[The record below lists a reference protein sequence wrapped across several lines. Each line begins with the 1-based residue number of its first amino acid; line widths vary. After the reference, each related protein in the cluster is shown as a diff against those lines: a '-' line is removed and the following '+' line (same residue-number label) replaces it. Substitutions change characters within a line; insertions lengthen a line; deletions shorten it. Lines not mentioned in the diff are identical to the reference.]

1 MLELMRRG
9 VKTWVAKIL
18 LALLIV
24 SFAVWGI
31 GDIFTGSANSTVG
44 AVGDTKVDAERF
56 ARTIRRQQVQ
66 MTMQR
71 RQAVSLADMRAA
83 GLDRQTLGTL
93 LREAAYTEELGALG
107 LGVSG
112 EEVAR
117 MIRTNPAF
125 VNSEGAFDPSR
136 YRERLGQ
143 SGYSP
148 AEFETASRGLLG
160 QSILSG
166 AVRVGGAPKGVA
178 EIIAKW
184 QGETRGITT
193 VALLPET
200 ADEPETPADSVLQT
214 FFEADGDPFREP
226 ERRWGSYLR
235 LNAADFVKDVEVT
248 DAEVEADYKARIDSF
263 TTKPSR
269 TVEQIVFR
277 DETAAKAAA
286 SRIADAGVS
295 YLPYV
300 ERETREG
307 KGLLEGTSRFGDI
320 FLAPELPPDE
330 ELLQGATLNSRAV

>member
-107 LGVSG
+107 LGVST

-125 VNSEGAFDPSR
+125 VNSEGTFDPSR
-136 YRERLGQ
+136 YAERLGQ
-143 SGYSP
+143 SR
-148 AEFETASRGLLG
+148 F
-160 QSILSG
+160 
-166 AVRVGGAPKGVA
+166 GGAIEGGAGDGGCCAGAAGCRWLFPGA
-178 EIIAKW
+178 
-184 QGETRGITT
+184 RN
-193 VALLPET
+193 
-200 ADEPETPADSVLQT
+200 DDADSRSL
-214 FFEADGDPFREP
+214 GR
-226 ERRWGSYLR
+226 
-235 LNAADFVKDVEVT
+235 
-248 DAEVEADYKARIDSF
+248 
-263 TTKPSR
+263 
-269 TVEQIVFR
+269 
-277 DETAAKAAA
+277 
-286 SRIADAGVS
+286 
-295 YLPYV
+295 
-300 ERETREG
+300 
-307 KGLLEGTSRFGDI
+307 
-320 FLAPELPPDE
+320 
-330 ELLQGATLNSRAV
+330 